1 MLEFYRALISLKKR
15 GIIGNRC
22 RKCIMTC
29 SIGGKKVLKVDSE
42 KSMSF
47 INFDSEPY
55 PIVVQ
60 DTFRIALESEP
71 FKDGMLQPYAA
82 LILEKK

>member
-1 MLEFYRALISLKKR
+1 
-15 GIIGNRC
+15 
-22 RKCIMTC
+22 
-29 SIGGKKVLKVDSE
+29 
-42 KSMSF
+42 MSF

-60 DTFRIALESEP
+60 DTFRIALSSEP
-71 FKDGMLQPYAA
+71 FNDGMLQPYAA